1 MNMRSPVATPSRNA
15 AGEGRRFV
23 PFGRRPTPTPDF
35 ENERLLYG
43 PLLPD
48 VRFLRQRGFG
58 VHREGD
64 RYRVGNRLMDGGQLR
79 GVAARERRLMA
90 KRPLVAKRRLVGGS

>member
-1 MNMRSPVATPSRNA
+1 MNKRSPAAPPSRKA

-23 PFGRRPTPTPDF
+23 LFGLRPAAAPDG

-43 PLLPD
+43 PLLAD

-58 VHREGD
+58 VHMKGN
-64 RYRVGNRLMDGGQLR
+64 RYRVGNRLMNAGQLK
-79 GVAARERRLMA
+79 GVAARERRL
-90 KRPLVAKRRLVGGS
+90 VAERRLFGGS